1 MWSLT
6 SDIKCSSGSPF
17 FFTFSFC
24 LLPLCTHTLL
34 PAHHVAIQ
42 DRSPAALGTEGPL
55 AMLLHQCGGG
65 ALAGEQRGGRPDAG
79 DGYRHHAGETAQ
91 AGPPGPSAQAPVKP
105 EPISEAAV
113 LSSNEICRLR

>member
-1 MWSLT
+1 MRSLT

-24 LLPLCTHTLL
+24 LLPPCTHTLL

-55 AMLLHQCGGG
+55 AMLLHQRGGG

-79 DGYRHHAGETAQ
+79 DGYRHHAGETAR
-91 AGPPGPSAQAPVKP
+91 ARRTVCSGPVKP
-105 EPISEAAV
+105 EPIPEAAV
-113 LSSNEICRLR
+113 LSSNEICWLW